1 MPADPGQTGEQA
13 CLHSGSEDYPGG
25 MQSHREESIG
35 WIITVDEKSATHL
48 DDVVVELQAAGLRV
62 NRVLTSLGMIN
73 GRAREDQWETLAA
86 VDGVVSVD
94 REQEH
99 RISPPDADV
108 Q

>member
-1 MPADPGQTGEQA
+1 
-13 CLHSGSEDYPGG
+13 
-25 MQSHREESIG
+25 MQSPHGETIG
-35 WIITVDEKSATHL
+35 WIITVDAPSAARL
-48 DDVVVELQAAGLRV
+48 DEVVSELQAAGLRV

-73 GRAREDQWETLAA
+73 GRARPDQWEALSA
-86 VDGVVSVD
+86 VEGVVAVD